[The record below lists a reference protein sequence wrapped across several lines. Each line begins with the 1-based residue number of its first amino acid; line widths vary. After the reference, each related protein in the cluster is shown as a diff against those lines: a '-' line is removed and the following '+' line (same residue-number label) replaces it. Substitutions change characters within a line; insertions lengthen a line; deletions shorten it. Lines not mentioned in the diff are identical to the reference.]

1 MWMLSLL
8 LVKMAGFGR
17 YPYYLVSIYP
27 YLLNLLLT
35 IPGYFSGNEFNKMHL
50 WQNLGTGQNGKTQEV
65 NRNFLP

>member
-17 YPYYLVSIYP
+17 YPY
-27 YLLNLLLT
+27 LLNLLLT
-35 IPGYFSGNEFNKMHL
+35 IPAYVSGNEFNKIHL
-50 WQNLGTGQNGKTQEV
+50 WQNLGTGQNGRTQEV